1 MTERAKKY
9 FTKYSDLFALENLDE
24 ESKDPLV
31 YYMKSTIHT
40 RLSHTLQRRYDTE
53 VETPAWSISIF
64 ELGLISFLRSLVVL
78 QVRYYLSYK
87 LNYDVLYIRFY
98 YLEVLRTIYFLPG
111 RVRVI
116 KFGIIL
122 NMVSIVQHM
131 RISGFLLQVLGF
143 PI

>member
-78 QVRYYLSYK
+78 
-87 LNYDVLYIRFY
+87 
-98 YLEVLRTIYFLPG
+98 
-111 RVRVI
+111 
-116 KFGIIL
+116 
-122 NMVSIVQHM
+122 
-131 RISGFLLQVLGF
+131 
-143 PI
+143 